1 MYIYKQAH
9 MILSSA
15 NKGRA
20 SVMKPL
26 SSLKSHTDYATPARD
41 SIDTALLEA
50 APAHLHTTPRARG
63 PRASHYVDYN
73 NV

>member
-1 MYIYKQAH
+1 

-41 SIDTALLEA
+41 SIDTDSALGGSTCTFAHDTESQRA
-50 APAHLHTTPRARG
+50 ACFPLRG
-63 PRASHYVDYN
+63 L
-73 NV
+73 